1 VIGGAKN
8 EKGRSAVNASERSQ
22 YPAEAFDALAEIE
35 ASHWWFVWR
44 NRIIISALQRAQ
56 PDIGSFLEVG
66 CGTGFVLQAIRRAW
80 PNARLETAELHLE
93 GISHARRRVPTANFR
108 QLDVRFMDEPAAF
121 DAIGAFDVIEHIEE
135 HELVVRNLA
144 RALKPGGVL
153 AVTVPQHPGLWS
165 ATDEHACHVRR
176 YTRPLLRDT
185 MQQAG
190 LVVEHATSFVSLLLP
205 LMWLN
210 RRRPAPKDADPM
222 SEFRIHPA
230 VNAALGSVMAAEFA
244 MLSGGLSLPAGG
256 SLLMI
261 ARKPG

>member
-1 VIGGAKN
+1 MN
-8 EKGRSAVNASERSQ
+8 ERSQ
-22 YPAEAFDALAEIE
+22 YPTDAFDSLAEVE
-35 ASHWWFVWR
+35 AGHWWFTWR
-44 NRIIISALQRAQ
+44 NRIILRALRRAK
-56 PDIGSFLEVG
+56 PDISRFLEVG
-66 CGTGFVLQAIRRAW
+66 CGTGFVLQAISRAW
-80 PNARLETAELHLE
+80 PNARLETAEIHLE
-93 GISHARRRVPTANFR
+93 GIAHAKRRVPSAVFR
-108 QLDVRFMDEPAAF
+108 QLDVRFMDEPATF
-121 DAIGAFDVIEHIEE
+121 EAIGAFDVIEHIEE

-185 MQQAG
+185 VQQAG

-222 SEFRIHPA
+222 REFRIHPA
-230 VNAALGSVMAAEFA
+230 VNAALGSAMAVEFA
-244 MLSGGLSLPAGG
+244 MLSVGLSLPAGG
-256 SLLMI
+256 SLLI
-261 ARKPG
+261 VARKPG